1 MSDML
6 IQCAAC
12 RDRSQVRGIRQRRH
26 LITEVGTCDTCTCG
40 SRKRHTQSTCNSHQG
55 NPHGCDRTPGS
66 TGNNRYN
73 SLDQKCCN
81 QHEFRV
87 YNLNTIVNHHR
98 NGTSC
103 HPGTNHSAN
112 AYQNQ
117 NCRHT
122 FCNLGTDL
130 IHHLIPGNTHTE
142 RDKCRDCCYHDQE
155 RLRAVAEHALSNG
168 KDQEHCDDRCDRFR
182 KGGQTFGPFFL
193 FFHL

>member
-55 NPHGCDRTPGS
+55 NTHGCNGTPGG
-66 TGNNRYN
+66 TGNNRN
-73 SLDQKCCN
+73 HCLDQERGN

-87 YNLNTIVNHHR
+87 YDLDAVINHHR
-98 NGTSC
+98 NGTGC

-112 AYQNQ
+112 TYKNQ
-117 NCRHT
+117 DGRHAL
-122 FCNLGTDL
+122 CDLGADL
-130 IHHLIPGNTHTE
+130 IHHLIPGNAYTE
-142 RDKCRDCCYHDQE
+142 RDKCCDCSYHDQK
-155 RLRAVAEHALSNG
+155 RLCAVAEYAFSDG

-182 KGGQTFGPFFL
+182 KSGQTFGPFFL